1 MTSPNYA
8 DIRASLEFINILEN
22 LIKQGGAP
30 APSQDSPEY
39 GNKGTGWDYA
49 SSTPPPEGAQTF
61 ITPGGATWWRAS
73 ATQTAPTSETAAQ
86 TRQPSSSL
94 IDSYNSL
101 IGDRVTDADI
111 TATWDSGDGSTVR
124 LLAEA
129 KGVRANGETVSEAI
143 KNQLAKHQNLHK
155 LVNSNDGNTRSL
167 NGPSEKEDD
176 AGFDWHY
183 FNADNIDKV
192 KPQGGGANEGSMF
205 KVTMKDGK
213 EFLYKVASGDAQGE
227 SYWYSLDRYFGTNI
241 SPRIAMMNVGVGPI
255 ESAIDEEVG
264 ASESIK
270 GLVADKR
277 LDSNPDSS
285 IIRNSIAQRVNWVE
299 ERVNRIKKSSDL
311 GGGHFMEWMDGEPWV
326 KDDSKMNNIVTRS
339 GDRDFLVSCL
349 DTTSK
354 RESFYAIT
362 LYDLL
367 LNNYDRNINNFLL
380 SPDRGIIPIDS
391 GAAGS
396 QEEDIGGD
404 SLAMFAEADS
414 SNILNR
420 TPWAFFGGTRFNGF
434 EALVG
439 KGDSSIEDVEKEMS
453 DFFDRVYDYDKLQE
467 FSRISGLELADPY
480 KSAESYEMSELL
492 KNEDNKFRDVFV
504 KNISDLIFYGIK
516 KDV

>member
-61 ITPGGATWWRAS
+61 ITPGGATWWRSS
-73 ATQTAPTSETAAQ
+73 ATQAAPTSETVSQ

-94 IDSYNSL
+94 IDRYNEL
-101 IGDRVTDADI
+101 IGDRITDADI

-129 KGVRANGETVSEAI
+129 KGVRSNGETVSESI
-143 KNQLAKHQNLHK
+143 KNQLAIHQNLHL
-155 LVNSNDGNTRSL
+155 LVKKDGGSTRSL
-167 NGPSEKEDD
+167 NEPSEKEDD

-183 FNADNIDKV
+183 FNADNMDKV

-380 SPDRGIIPIDS
+380 SSDRGIIPIDS

-396 QEEDIGGD
+396 QGEDIGGD
-404 SLAMFAEADS
+404 SLAMFAEADR
-414 SNILNR
+414 SNIVNR

-434 EALVG
+434 EALVE
-439 KGDSSIEDVEKEMS
+439 KGESSIEDIEKEMS

-492 KNEDNKFRDVFV
+492 KNEDNKFRDIFV
-504 KNISDLIFYGIK
+504 KNVSDLIFYGIK
-516 KDV
+516 DAV